1 MKTRLKELNTAL
13 QRLDSD
19 TEDNQLLQK
28 LTEDDPFSEVF
39 ESINKL
45 SEKIKESNKWFHK
58 LEKIFK
64 TNELKEI
71 DEYDKDNS
79 LENQLI
85 HTSKMAQIGTM
96 ATEITHEMTQPLT
109 YLNNYLYTLCD
120 DLTTDDNKL
129 YNKLKNNLVIA
140 SKEVNR
146 LIKLV
151 NHIQEFSR
159 KDIEQA
165 RTPIKF
171 SKVIDQTLLI
181 MNDQIQSSNIRLI
194 KNIQKELPYLKVNP
208 NDMKQV
214 FINLLQNAIDSLK
227 EIENNAVLE
236 IVIYQKKEQNKFFI
250 EINDNG
256 KGVDEQIRNKIFTP
270 FFTTKPAGEG
280 TGIGLNIIQK
290 IIRKYNGTINCRP
303 LDGQGAS
310 FILSLIHI

>member
-1 MKTRLKELNTAL
+1 MKTRIKELNTVL
-13 QRLDSD
+13 QHLDSD
-19 TEDNQLLQK
+19 TWDNQLLPK

-45 SEKIKESNKWFHK
+45 SEKVIESNKWFHK
-58 LEKIFK
+58 FEKIFT

-85 HTSKMAQIGTM
+85 HTSKMAQIGIM
-96 ATEITHEMTQPLT
+96 VTEITHEMTQPLT
-109 YLNNYLYTLCD
+109 YLNNYLYTLSD
-120 DLTTDDNKL
+120 DITTSDPILN
-129 YNKLKNNLVIA
+129 NKLKNNLEIA

-159 KDIEQA
+159 KDLEQIRIPIE
-165 RTPIKF
+165 F
-171 SKVIDQTLLI
+171 SKVIDQTLYI
-181 MNDQIQSSNIRLI
+181 MDDQIQSSNIRLI
-194 KNIQKELPYLKVNP
+194 KNIQKDLPYLNVNP
-208 NDMKQV
+208 NDMEQV

-270 FFTTKPAGEG
+270 FFTTKPAGKG
-280 TGIGLNIIQK
+280 TGLGLNIIQK
-290 IIRKYNGTINCRP
+290 IIGKYGGTINCRSS
-303 LDGQGAS
+303 DGQGAS
-310 FILSLIHI
+310 FIISLPL

>member
-1 MKTRLKELNTAL
+1 MKTRIKELNTAL
-13 QRLDSD
+13 QYLDSD
-19 TEDNQLLQK
+19 TWDNQLLPK

-45 SEKIKESNKWFHK
+45 SEKVKESNKWFHK
-58 LEKIFK
+58 FEKIFK

-85 HTSKMAQIGTM
+85 HTSKMAQIGIM
-96 ATEITHEMTQPLT
+96 VTEITHEMTQPLT
-109 YLNNYLYTLCD
+109 YLNNYLYTLSD
-120 DLTTDDNKL
+120 DITTSDPILN
-129 YNKLKNNLVIA
+129 NKLKNNLEIA

-159 KDIEQA
+159 KDLEQIRIPIE
-165 RTPIKF
+165 F
-171 SKVIDQTLLI
+171 SKVIDQTLYI
-181 MNDQIQSSNIRLI
+181 MDDQIQSSNIRLI
-194 KNIQKELPYLKVNP
+194 KNIQKDLPYLNVNP
-208 NDMKQV
+208 NDMEQV

-236 IVIYQKKEQNKFFI
+236 IVIYHKKEQNKFFI

-280 TGIGLNIIQK
+280 TGLGLNIIQK
-290 IIRKYNGTINCRP
+290 IIEKYSGTINCRSS
-303 LDGQGAS
+303 DGQGAS
-310 FILSLIHI
+310 FIISLPL

>member
-1 MKTRLKELNTAL
+1 MKTRIKELNTAL
-13 QRLDSD
+13 QHLDSD
-19 TEDNQLLQK
+19 TWDNQLLPK

-45 SEKIKESNKWFHK
+45 SEKVKESNKWFHK
-58 LEKIFK
+58 FEKIFK

-85 HTSKMAQIGTM
+85 HTSKMAQIGIM
-96 ATEITHEMTQPLT
+96 VTEITHEMTQPLT
-109 YLNNYLYTLCD
+109 YLNNYLYTLSD
-120 DLTTDDNKL
+120 DLTTDDPILN
-129 YNKLKNNLVIA
+129 NKLKNNLDIA
-140 SKEVNR
+140 NKEVNR

-159 KDIEQA
+159 KDLEQIRIPIE
-165 RTPIKF
+165 F
-171 SKVIDQTLLI
+171 SKVIDQTLYI
-181 MNDQIQSSNIRLI
+181 MDDQIQSSNIRLI
-194 KNIQKELPYLKVNP
+194 KNIQKDLPYLNVNP
-208 NDMKQV
+208 NDMEQV

-236 IVIYQKKEQNKFFI
+236 IVIYHKKEQNKFFI

-280 TGIGLNIIQK
+280 TGLGLNIIQK
-290 IIRKYNGTINCRP
+290 IIEKYSGTINCRSS
-303 LDGQGAS
+303 DGQGAS
-310 FILSLIHI
+310 FIISLPL

>member
-1 MKTRLKELNTAL
+1 MKTRIKELNTAL
-13 QRLDSD
+13 QHLDSD
-19 TEDNQLLQK
+19 TWDNQLLPK

-39 ESINKL
+39 DSINKL
-45 SEKIKESNKWFHK
+45 SEKVKESNKWFHK
-58 LEKIFK
+58 FEKIFK

-85 HTSKMAQIGTM
+85 HTSKMAQIGIM
-96 ATEITHEMTQPLT
+96 STEITHEMTQPLT
-109 YLNNYLYTLCD
+109 YLNNYLYTLSD
-120 DLTTDDNKL
+120 DLTTDDPILN
-129 YNKLKNNLVIA
+129 NKLKNNLDIA
-140 SKEVNR
+140 NKEVNR

-159 KDIEQA
+159 KDLEQI
-165 RTPIKF
+165 RIPIKF
-171 SKVIDQTLLI
+171 SKVISQTLLI
-181 MNDQIQSSNIRLI
+181 MNDQIQSTNIRLI
-194 KNIQKELPYLKVNP
+194 KNIQKDLPYLNVNP
-208 NDMKQV
+208 NDMEQV

-236 IVIYQKKEQNKFFI
+236 IVIYHKKEQNKFFI

-280 TGIGLNIIQK
+280 TGLGLNIIQK
-290 IIRKYNGTINCRP
+290 IIEKYSGTINCRSS
-303 LDGQGAS
+303 DGQGAS
-310 FILSLIHI
+310 FIISLPL

>member
-1 MKTRLKELNTAL
+1 MKTRIKELNTVL
-13 QRLDSD
+13 QHLDSD
-19 TEDNQLLQK
+19 TWDNQLLPK

-45 SEKIKESNKWFHK
+45 SEKVIESNKWFHK
-58 LEKIFK
+58 FEKIFT

-85 HTSKMAQIGTM
+85 HTSKMAQIGIM
-96 ATEITHEMTQPLT
+96 VTEITHEMTQPLT
-109 YLNNYLYTLCD
+109 YLNNYLYTLSD
-120 DLTTDDNKL
+120 DLTTSDPILND
-129 YNKLKNNLVIA
+129 KLKNNLEIA

-159 KDIEQA
+159 KDLEQIRIPIE
-165 RTPIKF
+165 F
-171 SKVIDQTLLI
+171 SKVIDQTLYI
-181 MNDQIQSSNIRLI
+181 MDDQIQSSNIRLI
-194 KNIQKELPYLKVNP
+194 KNIQKDLPYLNVNP
-208 NDMKQV
+208 NDMEQV

-227 EIENNAVLE
+227 EMENNAILE

-270 FFTTKPAGEG
+270 FFTTKPAGKG
-280 TGIGLNIIQK
+280 TGLGLNIIQK
-290 IIRKYNGTINCRP
+290 IIGKYGGTINCRSS
-303 LDGQGAS
+303 DGQGAS
-310 FILSLIHI
+310 FVISLPL

>member
-1 MKTRLKELNTAL
+1 MKTRIKELNTAL
-13 QRLDSD
+13 QHLDSD
-19 TEDNQLLQK
+19 TWDNQLLPK

-45 SEKIKESNKWFHK
+45 SEKVKESNKWFHK
-58 LEKIFK
+58 FEKIFK

-85 HTSKMAQIGTM
+85 HTSKMAQIGIM
-96 ATEITHEMTQPLT
+96 VTEITHEMTQPLT
-109 YLNNYLYTLCD
+109 YLNNYLYTLSD
-120 DLTTDDNKL
+120 DLTTSDPILND
-129 YNKLKNNLVIA
+129 KLKNNLEIA

-159 KDIEQA
+159 KDLEQIRIPIE
-165 RTPIKF
+165 F
-171 SKVIDQTLLI
+171 SKVIDQTLYI
-181 MNDQIQSSNIRLI
+181 MDDQIQSSNIRLI
-194 KNIQKELPYLKVNP
+194 KNIQKDLPYLNVNP
-208 NDMKQV
+208 NDMEQV

-236 IVIYQKKEQNKFFI
+236 IVIYHKKEQNKFFI

-280 TGIGLNIIQK
+280 TGLGLNIIQK
-290 IIRKYNGTINCRP
+290 IIEKYGGTINCRSS
-303 LDGQGAS
+303 DGQGAS
-310 FILSLIHI
+310 FIISLPL

>member
-1 MKTRLKELNTAL
+1 MKTRIKQLNKAL
-13 QRLDSD
+13 QHLDSD
-19 TEDNQLLQK
+19 TWDSQLLPK
-28 LTEDDPFSEVF
+28 LSEDDLFFGVF

-58 LEKIFK
+58 FERIFK

-85 HTSKMAQIGTM
+85 HTSKMAQIGLMT
-96 ATEITHEMTQPLT
+96 TEITHEMTQPLT
-109 YLNNYLYTLCD
+109 YLNNYLYTLSD
-120 DLTTDDNKL
+120 DLTTDDSILNNKL
-129 YNKLKNNLVIA
+129 RSNLEIA

-146 LIKLV
+146 LINLV

-159 KDIEQA
+159 KDIEQI
-165 RTPIKF
+165 RIPIKI
-171 SKVIDQTLLI
+171 SKVIDQTLLL
-181 MNDQIQSSNIRLI
+181 MDDQIQSSNIRLI
-194 KNIQKELPYLKVNP
+194 KNIQKDLPYITVNP
-208 NDMKQV
+208 NDIEQV

-236 IVIYQKKEQNKFFI
+236 IVIYKKKKQKKFCI

-256 KGVDEQIRNKIFTP
+256 IGVDKQIKNKIFTP

-280 TGIGLNIIQK
+280 TGLGLNIIQK
-290 IIRKYNGTINCRP
+290 IIGKYGGTIDCNSS
-303 LDGQGAS
+303 DGNGAS
-310 FILSLIHI
+310 FIISLPI

>member
-1 MKTRLKELNTAL
+1 MKTRIKELNTAL
-13 QRLDSD
+13 QYLDSD
-19 TEDNQLLQK
+19 TWDNQLLPK

-45 SEKIKESNKWFHK
+45 SEKVKESNKWFHK
-58 LEKIFK
+58 FEKIFK

-85 HTSKMAQIGTM
+85 HTSKMAQIGIM
-96 ATEITHEMTQPLT
+96 VTEITHEMTQPLT
-109 YLNNYLYTLCD
+109 YLNNYLYTLSD
-120 DLTTDDNKL
+120 DITTSDPILN
-129 YNKLKNNLVIA
+129 NKLKNNLEIA

-159 KDIEQA
+159 KDLEQIRIPIE
-165 RTPIKF
+165 F
-171 SKVIDQTLLI
+171 SKVIDQTLYI
-181 MNDQIQSSNIRLI
+181 MDDQIQSSNIRLI
-194 KNIQKELPYLKVNP
+194 KNIQKDLPYLNVNP
-208 NDMKQV
+208 NDMEQV

-270 FFTTKPAGEG
+270 FFTTKPAGKG
-280 TGIGLNIIQK
+280 TGLGLNIIQK
-290 IIRKYNGTINCRP
+290 IIGKYGGTINCRSS
-303 LDGQGAS
+303 DGQGAS
-310 FILSLIHI
+310 FVISLPL

>member
-1 MKTRLKELNTAL
+1 MKTRIKELNTAL
-13 QRLDSD
+13 QHLDSD
-19 TEDNQLLQK
+19 TWDNQLLPK

-45 SEKIKESNKWFHK
+45 SEKVIESNKWFHK
-58 LEKIFK
+58 FEKIFT

-85 HTSKMAQIGTM
+85 HTSKMAQIGIM
-96 ATEITHEMTQPLT
+96 VTEITHEMTQPLT
-109 YLNNYLYTLCD
+109 YLNNYLYTLSD
-120 DLTTDDNKL
+120 DLTTSDPILND
-129 YNKLKNNLVIA
+129 KLKNNLEIA

-159 KDIEQA
+159 KDLEQIRIPIE
-165 RTPIKF
+165 F
-171 SKVIDQTLLI
+171 SKVIDQTLYI
-181 MNDQIQSSNIRLI
+181 MDDQIQSSNIRLI
-194 KNIQKELPYLKVNP
+194 KNIQKDLPYLNVNP
-208 NDMKQV
+208 NDMEQV

-236 IVIYQKKEQNKFFI
+236 IVIYHKKEQNKFFI

-280 TGIGLNIIQK
+280 TGLGLNIIQK
-290 IIRKYNGTINCRP
+290 IIEKYSGTINCRSS
-303 LDGQGAS
+303 DGQGAS
-310 FILSLIHI
+310 FIISLPL

>member
-1 MKTRLKELNTAL
+1 MKTRINELNTAL
-13 QRLDSD
+13 QYLDSD
-19 TEDNQLLQK
+19 TWDNQLLPK

-45 SEKIKESNKWFHK
+45 SEKVKESNKWFHK
-58 LEKIFK
+58 FEKIFK

-85 HTSKMAQIGTM
+85 HTSKMAQIGIM
-96 ATEITHEMTQPLT
+96 VTEITHEMTQPLT
-109 YLNNYLYTLCD
+109 YLNNYLYTLSD
-120 DLTTDDNKL
+120 DITTSDPILN
-129 YNKLKNNLVIA
+129 NKLKNNLEIA

-159 KDIEQA
+159 KDLEQIRIPIE
-165 RTPIKF
+165 F
-171 SKVIDQTLLI
+171 SKVIDQTLYI
-181 MNDQIQSSNIRLI
+181 MDDQIQSSNIRLI
-194 KNIQKELPYLKVNP
+194 KNIQKDLPYLNVNP
-208 NDMKQV
+208 NDMEQV

-236 IVIYQKKEQNKFFI
+236 IVIYHKKEQNKFFI

-280 TGIGLNIIQK
+280 TGLGLNIIQK
-290 IIRKYNGTINCRP
+290 IIEKYSGTINCRSS
-303 LDGQGAS
+303 DGQGAS
-310 FILSLIHI
+310 FIISLPL

>member
-1 MKTRLKELNTAL
+1 MKTRIKQLNKAIQHL
-13 QRLDSD
+13 ESD
-19 TEDNQLLQK
+19 TWDNQLLPE
-28 LTEDDPFSEVF
+28 LSEDDPFSVVF

-45 SEKIKESNKWFHK
+45 SEKVKESNKWFHK
-58 LEKIFK
+58 FEKIFN

-85 HTSKMAQIGTM
+85 HTSKMAQIGIM

-109 YLNNYLYTLCD
+109 YLNNYLYTLSD
-120 DLTTDDNKL
+120 DLTTDDPILN
-129 YNKLKNNLVIA
+129 NKLKNNLDIA
-140 SKEVNR
+140 TKEVNR

-159 KDIEQA
+159 KDLEQN
-165 RTPIKF
+165 RIPIKF
-171 SKVIDQTLLI
+171 SKVISQTLLI
-181 MNDQIQSSNIRLI
+181 MNDQIQSTNIKLI
-194 KNIQKELPYLKVNP
+194 KNIQKDLPYLNVNP
-208 NDMKQV
+208 NDMEQV

-227 EIENNAVLE
+227 EMENNAILE

-270 FFTTKPAGEG
+270 FFTTKPAGKG
-280 TGIGLNIIQK
+280 TGLGLNIIQK
-290 IIRKYNGTINCRP
+290 IIGKYGGTINCRSS
-303 LDGQGAS
+303 DGQGAS
-310 FILSLIHI
+310 FVISLPL

>member
-1 MKTRLKELNTAL
+1 MKTRIKELNTAL
-13 QRLDSD
+13 QYLDSD
-19 TEDNQLLQK
+19 TWDNQLLPK

-39 ESINKL
+39 KSINKL
-45 SEKIKESNKWFHK
+45 SEKVKESNKWFHK
-58 LEKIFK
+58 FEKIFK

-85 HTSKMAQIGTM
+85 HTSKMAQIGIM
-96 ATEITHEMTQPLT
+96 VTEITHEMTQPLT
-109 YLNNYLYTLCD
+109 YLNNYLYTLSD
-120 DLTTDDNKL
+120 DLTTDDPILN
-129 YNKLKNNLVIA
+129 NKLKNNLEIA

-159 KDIEQA
+159 KDLEQIRIPIE
-165 RTPIKF
+165 F
-171 SKVIDQTLLI
+171 SKVIDQTLYI
-181 MNDQIQSSNIRLI
+181 MDDQIQSSNIRLI
-194 KNIQKELPYLKVNP
+194 KNIQKDLPYLNVNP
-208 NDMKQV
+208 NDMEQV

-236 IVIYQKKEQNKFFI
+236 IVIYHKKEQNKFFI

-280 TGIGLNIIQK
+280 TGLGLNIIQK
-290 IIRKYNGTINCRP
+290 IIGKYGGTINCRSS
-303 LDGQGAS
+303 DGQGAS
-310 FILSLIHI
+310 FIISLPL

>member
-1 MKTRLKELNTAL
+1 MKTRINELNTAL
-13 QRLDSD
+13 QYLDSD
-19 TEDNQLLQK
+19 TWDNQLLPK

-45 SEKIKESNKWFHK
+45 SEKVKESNKWFHK
-58 LEKIFK
+58 FEKIFK

-85 HTSKMAQIGTM
+85 HTSKMAQIGIM
-96 ATEITHEMTQPLT
+96 VTEITHEMTQPLT
-109 YLNNYLYTLCD
+109 YLNNYLYTLSD
-120 DLTTDDNKL
+120 DLTTDDPILN
-129 YNKLKNNLVIA
+129 NKLKNNLEIA

-159 KDIEQA
+159 KDLEQIRIPIE
-165 RTPIKF
+165 F
-171 SKVIDQTLLI
+171 SKVIDQTLYI
-181 MNDQIQSSNIRLI
+181 MDDQIQSSNIRLI
-194 KNIQKELPYLKVNP
+194 KNIQKDLPYLNVNP
-208 NDMKQV
+208 NDMEQV

-236 IVIYQKKEQNKFFI
+236 IVIYHKKEQNKFFI

-280 TGIGLNIIQK
+280 TGLGLNIIQK
-290 IIRKYNGTINCRP
+290 IIEKYSGTINCRSS
-303 LDGQGAS
+303 DGQGAS
-310 FILSLIHI
+310 FIISLPL

>member
-1 MKTRLKELNTAL
+1 MKSRIKELNTAL
-13 QRLDSD
+13 QHLDSD
-19 TEDNQLLQK
+19 TWDNQLLPK
-28 LTEDDPFSEVF
+28 LTKDDPFSEVF
-39 ESINKL
+39 DSINKL
-45 SEKIKESNKWFHK
+45 SEKVKESNKWFHK
-58 LEKIFK
+58 FEKIFK

-85 HTSKMAQIGTM
+85 HTSKMAQIGIM
-96 ATEITHEMTQPLT
+96 VTEITHEMTQPLT
-109 YLNNYLYTLCD
+109 YLNNYLYTLSD
-120 DLTTDDNKL
+120 DLTTSDPILND
-129 YNKLKNNLVIA
+129 KLKNNLEIA

-159 KDIEQA
+159 KDLEQIRIPIE
-165 RTPIKF
+165 F
-171 SKVIDQTLLI
+171 SKVIDQTLYI
-181 MNDQIQSSNIRLI
+181 MDDQIQSSNIRLI
-194 KNIQKELPYLKVNP
+194 KNIQKDLPYLNVNP
-208 NDMKQV
+208 NDMEQV

-236 IVIYQKKEQNKFFI
+236 IVIYHKKEQNKFFI

-280 TGIGLNIIQK
+280 TGLGLNIIQK
-290 IIRKYNGTINCRP
+290 IIEKYSGTINCRSS
-303 LDGQGAS
+303 DGQGAS
-310 FILSLIHI
+310 FIISLPL

>member
-1 MKTRLKELNTAL
+1 MKTRINELNTAL
-13 QRLDSD
+13 QYLDSD
-19 TEDNQLLQK
+19 TWDNQLLPK

-45 SEKIKESNKWFHK
+45 SEKVKESNKWFHK
-58 LEKIFK
+58 FEKIFK

-85 HTSKMAQIGTM
+85 HTSKMAQIGIM
-96 ATEITHEMTQPLT
+96 VTEITHEMTQPLT
-109 YLNNYLYTLCD
+109 YLNNYLYTLSD
-120 DLTTDDNKL
+120 DLTTSDPILND
-129 YNKLKNNLVIA
+129 KLKNNLEIA

-159 KDIEQA
+159 KDLEQIRIPIE
-165 RTPIKF
+165 F
-171 SKVIDQTLLI
+171 SKVIDQTLYI
-181 MNDQIQSSNIRLI
+181 MDDQIQSSNIRLI
-194 KNIQKELPYLKVNP
+194 KNIQKDLPYLNVNP
-208 NDMKQV
+208 NDMEQV

-236 IVIYQKKEQNKFFI
+236 IVIYHKKEQNKFFI

-280 TGIGLNIIQK
+280 TGLGLNIIQK
-290 IIRKYNGTINCRP
+290 IIEKYSGTINCRSS
-303 LDGQGAS
+303 DGQGAS
-310 FILSLIHI
+310 FIISLPL

>member
-1 MKTRLKELNTAL
+1 MKTRIKELNTAL
-13 QRLDSD
+13 QHLDSD
-19 TEDNQLLQK
+19 TWDNQLLPK

-45 SEKIKESNKWFHK
+45 SEKVKESNKWFHK
-58 LEKIFK
+58 FEKIFT

-85 HTSKMAQIGTM
+85 HTSKMAQIGIM

-109 YLNNYLYTLCD
+109 YLNNYLYTLSH
-120 DLTTDDNKL
+120 DLTTGDPVLN
-129 YNKLKNNLVIA
+129 NKLKNNLDIA
-140 SKEVNR
+140 TKEVNR

-159 KDIEQA
+159 KDIEQI
-165 RTPIKF
+165 RIPIKF
-171 SKVIDQTLLI
+171 SEVINQTLLI
-181 MNDQIQSSNIRLI
+181 MDDQIQSSNIRLI
-194 KNIQKELPYLKVNP
+194 KNIQKDLPYLNVNP
-208 NDMKQV
+208 NDMEQV

-236 IVIYQKKEQNKFFI
+236 IVIYQKKEQNKFII

-280 TGIGLNIIQK
+280 TGLGLNIIQK
-290 IIRKYNGTINCRP
+290 IIGKYGGTINCRSS
-303 LDGQGAS
+303 DGQGAS
-310 FILSLIHI
+310 FIISLPL

>member
-1 MKTRLKELNTAL
+1 MKTRINELNTAL
-13 QRLDSD
+13 QYLDSD
-19 TEDNQLLQK
+19 TWDNQLLPK

-45 SEKIKESNKWFHK
+45 SEKVKESNKWFHK
-58 LEKIFK
+58 FEKIFK

-85 HTSKMAQIGTM
+85 HTSKMAQIGIM
-96 ATEITHEMTQPLT
+96 VTEITHEMTQPLT
-109 YLNNYLYTLCD
+109 YLNNYLYTLSD
-120 DLTTDDNKL
+120 DLTTDDPILN
-129 YNKLKNNLVIA
+129 NKLKNNLDIA
-140 SKEVNR
+140 TKEVNR

-159 KDIEQA
+159 KDLEQN
-165 RTPIKF
+165 RIPIKF
-171 SKVIDQTLLI
+171 SKVISQTLLI
-181 MNDQIQSSNIRLI
+181 MNDQIQSTNIKLI
-194 KNIQKELPYLKVNP
+194 KNIQKDLPYLNVNP
-208 NDMKQV
+208 NDMEQV

-227 EIENNAVLE
+227 EMENNAILE

-270 FFTTKPAGEG
+270 FFTTKPAGKG
-280 TGIGLNIIQK
+280 TGLGLNIIQK
-290 IIRKYNGTINCRP
+290 IIGKYGGTINCRSS
-303 LDGQGAS
+303 DGQGAS
-310 FILSLIHI
+310 FVISLPL

>member
-1 MKTRLKELNTAL
+1 MKTRINELNTAL
-13 QRLDSD
+13 QYLDSD
-19 TEDNQLLQK
+19 TWDNQLLPK

-45 SEKIKESNKWFHK
+45 SEKVIESNKWFHK
-58 LEKIFK
+58 FEKIFT

-85 HTSKMAQIGTM
+85 HTSKMAQIGIM

-109 YLNNYLYTLCD
+109 YLNNYLYTLSD
-120 DLTTDDNKL
+120 DLTTDDPILN
-129 YNKLKNNLVIA
+129 NKLKNNLDIA
-140 SKEVNR
+140 TKEVNR

-159 KDIEQA
+159 KDLEQN
-165 RTPIKF
+165 RIPIKF
-171 SKVIDQTLLI
+171 SKVISQTLLI
-181 MNDQIQSSNIRLI
+181 MNDQIQSTNIKLI
-194 KNIQKELPYLKVNP
+194 KNIQKDLPYLNVNP
-208 NDMKQV
+208 NDMEQV

-227 EIENNAVLE
+227 EMENNAILE

-270 FFTTKPAGEG
+270 FFTTKPAGKG
-280 TGIGLNIIQK
+280 TGLGLNIIQK
-290 IIRKYNGTINCRP
+290 IIGKYGGTINCRSS
-303 LDGQGAS
+303 DGQGAS
-310 FILSLIHI
+310 FVISLPL

>member
-1 MKTRLKELNTAL
+1 MKTRIKELNTVL
-13 QRLDSD
+13 QHLDSD
-19 TEDNQLLQK
+19 TWDNQLLPK

-45 SEKIKESNKWFHK
+45 SEKVIESNKWFHK
-58 LEKIFK
+58 FEKIFT

-85 HTSKMAQIGTM
+85 HTSKMAQIGIM
-96 ATEITHEMTQPLT
+96 VTEITHEMTQPLT
-109 YLNNYLYTLCD
+109 YLNNYLYTLSD
-120 DLTTDDNKL
+120 DITTSDPILN
-129 YNKLKNNLVIA
+129 NKLKNNLEIA

-159 KDIEQA
+159 KDLEQIRIPIE
-165 RTPIKF
+165 F
-171 SKVIDQTLLI
+171 SKVIDQTLYI
-181 MNDQIQSSNIRLI
+181 MDDQIQSSNIRLI
-194 KNIQKELPYLKVNP
+194 KNIQKDLPYLNVNP
-208 NDMKQV
+208 NDMEQV

-236 IVIYQKKEQNKFFI
+236 IVIYHKKEQNKFFI

-280 TGIGLNIIQK
+280 TGLGLNIIQK
-290 IIRKYNGTINCRP
+290 IIEKYSGTINCRSS
-303 LDGQGAS
+303 DGQGAS
-310 FILSLIHI
+310 FIISLPL

>member
-1 MKTRLKELNTAL
+1 MKTRIKELNTAL
-13 QRLDSD
+13 QHLDSD
-19 TEDNQLLQK
+19 TWDNQLLPK

-45 SEKIKESNKWFHK
+45 SEKVKESNKWFHK
-58 LEKIFK
+58 FEKIFK

-85 HTSKMAQIGTM
+85 HTSKMAQIGIM
-96 ATEITHEMTQPLT
+96 VTEITHEMTQPLT
-109 YLNNYLYTLCD
+109 YLNNYLYTLSD
-120 DLTTDDNKL
+120 DITTSDPILN
-129 YNKLKNNLVIA
+129 NKLKNNLEIA

-159 KDIEQA
+159 KDLEQIRIPIE
-165 RTPIKF
+165 F
-171 SKVIDQTLLI
+171 SKVIDQTLYI
-181 MNDQIQSSNIRLI
+181 MDDQIQSSNIRLI
-194 KNIQKELPYLKVNP
+194 KNIQKDLPYLNVNP
-208 NDMKQV
+208 NDMEQV

-236 IVIYQKKEQNKFFI
+236 IVIYHKKEQNKFFI

-280 TGIGLNIIQK
+280 TGLGLNIIQK
-290 IIRKYNGTINCRP
+290 IIEKYSGTINCRSS
-303 LDGQGAS
+303 DGQGAS
-310 FILSLIHI
+310 FIISLPL

>member
-1 MKTRLKELNTAL
+1 MKTRINELNTAL
-13 QRLDSD
+13 QYLDSD
-19 TEDNQLLQK
+19 TWDNQLLPK

-45 SEKIKESNKWFHK
+45 SEKVKESNKWFHK
-58 LEKIFK
+58 FEKIFK

-85 HTSKMAQIGTM
+85 HTSKMAQIGIM
-96 ATEITHEMTQPLT
+96 VTEITHEMTQPLS
-109 YLNNYLYTLCD
+109 YLNNYLYTLSD
-120 DLTTDDNKL
+120 DTTTSDPILN
-129 YNKLKNNLVIA
+129 NKLKNNLEIA

-159 KDIEQA
+159 KDLEQIRIPIE
-165 RTPIKF
+165 F
-171 SKVIDQTLLI
+171 SKVIDQTLYI
-181 MNDQIQSSNIRLI
+181 MDDQIQSSNIRLI
-194 KNIQKELPYLKVNP
+194 KNIQKDLPYLNVNP
-208 NDMKQV
+208 NDMEQV

-236 IVIYQKKEQNKFFI
+236 IVIYHKKEQNKFFI

-280 TGIGLNIIQK
+280 TGLGLNIIQK
-290 IIRKYNGTINCRP
+290 IIEKYSGTINCRSS
-303 LDGQGAS
+303 DGQGAS
-310 FILSLIHI
+310 FIISLPL

>member
-1 MKTRLKELNTAL
+1 MKTRIKELNTAL
-13 QRLDSD
+13 QHLDSD
-19 TEDNQLLQK
+19 TWDNQLLPK

-45 SEKIKESNKWFHK
+45 SEKVKESNKWFHK
-58 LEKIFK
+58 FEKIFK

-85 HTSKMAQIGTM
+85 HTSKMAQIGIM
-96 ATEITHEMTQPLT
+96 VTEITHEMTQPLT
-109 YLNNYLYTLCD
+109 YLNNYLYTLSD
-120 DLTTDDNKL
+120 DITTSDPILN
-129 YNKLKNNLVIA
+129 NKLKNNLEIA

-159 KDIEQA
+159 KDLEQIRIPIE
-165 RTPIKF
+165 F
-171 SKVIDQTLLI
+171 SKVIDQTLYI
-181 MNDQIQSSNIRLI
+181 MDDQIQSSNIRLI
-194 KNIQKELPYLKVNP
+194 KNIQKDLPYLNVNP
-208 NDMKQV
+208 NDMEQV

-227 EIENNAVLE
+227 EMENNAILE

-270 FFTTKPAGEG
+270 FFTTKPAGKG
-280 TGIGLNIIQK
+280 TGLGLNIIQK
-290 IIRKYNGTINCRP
+290 IIGKYGGTINCRSS
-303 LDGQGAS
+303 DGQGAS
-310 FILSLIHI
+310 FVISLPL